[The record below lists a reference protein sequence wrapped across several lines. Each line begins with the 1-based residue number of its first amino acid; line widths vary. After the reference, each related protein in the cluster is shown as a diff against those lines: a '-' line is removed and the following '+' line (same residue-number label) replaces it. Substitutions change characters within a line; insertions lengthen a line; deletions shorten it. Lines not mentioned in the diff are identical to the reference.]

1 MGVVYLARDER
12 LDRRVALKVIAPNLA
27 ADPDFRE
34 RFITEARSAAAIEH
48 PNAVPVYSSGVVD
61 DDLYMAMRYIEG
73 VDLRTLLAEQGAL
86 EPEAAVRIVAEVAAA
101 LDAAHR
107 AGMVHRDVK
116 PANILLSGAPG
127 EGTAYLTD
135 FGLTKGAGG
144 SGGPL
149 TGTGQW
155 VGTIDY
161 VAPEQIQ
168 SGVVDA
174 RTDVYALGCVLYEL
188 LTGSVPY
195 TGNDM
200 QKMWGHVNEPFPAL
214 ESKLPGAAAGLA
226 AVTARATAKN
236 PDERFPSA
244 GDLARAASAA
254 LSEEPIE
261 TSEHSV
267 ATGAAATGLAQ
278 TATAQR
284 PPVGIGQGPTV
295 AGRSPASPRERPTRQ
310 MGSPRQDGGHKM
322 RTAAILG
329 AAAVIAAGLLAAA
342 VVIAGGDSGSTST
355 TVTTRQT
362 GAKQTRPSEGRGSTD
377 PLLPANRSE
386 CASGVFVEARV
397 PGRPYTSCPFARE
410 VARAFRAG
418 GQNDTITAFSPVTG
432 KSYNMSCEGLETVRC
447 SDGHTAIVYLTYP
460 AIASTSSAAPA
471 PVEEEPVSS
480 SSSTSATGPG
490 AVATRRCWA
499 PSQANGGRVTFR
511 TKRSKRGSKP
521 VSSTAAT
528 SARCGRATGSPSP
541 ATSPTRPKRRS
552 GRTRR
557 GPSATRIPTPDWS
570 RRRRGARWRAGKTHS
585 RAASGSATSASSA
598 GSARAVWV
606 PSTSLVTS
614 AWSDL
619 WRSS

>member
-1 MGVVYLARDER
+1 MAGVNGGRGDLTPGDALGDFRILSQIGKGGMGVVYLARDER
-12 LDRRVALKVIAPNLA
+12 LDRRVALKVIAPSLA

-34 RFITEARSAAAIEH
+34 RFIVEARSAAAIEH

-61 DDLYMAMRYIEG
+61 GDLYMAMRYIEG
-73 VDLRTLLAEQGAL
+73 VDLRTLLAKQGPL
-86 EPEAAVRIVAEVAAA
+86 EPAAAVRIVAEVAAA
-101 LDAAHR
+101 VDAAHR

-127 EGTAYLTD
+127 QGSAYLTD

-155 VGTIDY
+155 VGTINY
-161 VAPEQIQ
+161 VAPEQIH

-214 ESKLPGAAAGLA
+214 ESKLPGPAAALA
-226 AVTARATAKN
+226 GVIARATAKN

-244 GDLARAASAA
+244 GDLAKAASSA
-254 LSEEPIE
+254 LSDEPVE

-284 PPVGIGQGPTV
+284 PPAGIGQGPTV
-295 AGRSPASPRERPTRQ
+295 TGHSPTPPREQPTRQ
-310 MGSPRQDGGHKM
+310 MGSPQRDGGSGM
-322 RTAAILG
+322 RTAAIVG

-342 VVIAGGDSGSTST
+342 VVIAGGGSGGTST

-362 GAKQTRPSEGRGSTD
+362 SAQQSRASEGRGSTD

-386 CASGVFVEARV
+386 CASGVFVEARA
-397 PGRPYTSCPFARE
+397 PGTPYTSCPFARE

-418 GQNDTITAFSPVTG
+418 GQNNTITAFSPVTG
-432 KSYNMSCEGLETVRC
+432 KPYNMSCEGLETVRC

-460 AIASTSSAAPA
+460 SIASTSSAAPA
-471 PVEEEPVSS
+471 PAPVEEEPASS
-480 SSSTSATGPG
+480 SSSTEADLGDWPG
-490 AVATRRCWA
+490 
-499 PSQANGGRVTFR
+499 
-511 TKRSKRGSKP
+511 GSGYTAMLGAF
-521 VSSTAAT
+521 SSE
-528 SARCGRATGSPSP
+528 
-541 ATSPTRPKRRS
+541 
-552 GRTRR
+552 
-557 GPSATRIPTPDWS
+557 
-570 RRRRGARWRAGKTHS
+570 WRARNFQDKALS
-585 RAASGSATSASSA
+585 RGLEAGVLYSSSFSSLRPGYWITFSGDFADPAEAA
-598 GSARAVWV
+598 ARAHEARALGYSDSY
-606 PSTSLVTS
+606 PRLVS
-614 AWSDL
+614 P
-619 WRSS
+619 